1 MNPWIR
7 NAGKTLLQK
16 VYSPR
21 RFLWRLP
28 ANQSSVALTFDD
40 GPDPVQT
47 PALLDLLLAHDIKA
61 TFFMIGEKVA
71 RQPDVVRRIAA
82 EGHSLGGHTWCHREI
97 VGLSDTDLKQE
108 LTACRTVIR
117 DVTGV
122 DTEMF
127 RPPRGRVDFRS
138 IRRIAG
144 LGYCLVHWTK
154 SYSDYKRDGSTRL
167 TARFRQDPPVSRDI
181 ILLHDQEDTVT
192 ALAGVIPDWL
202 AEGKRFDAI
211 AS

>member
-28 ANQSSVALTFDD
+28 ANQSAVALTFDD
-40 GPDPVQT
+40 GPHPVDT
-47 PALLDLLLAHDIKA
+47 PALLDLLLAHNIKA
-61 TFFMIGEKVA
+61 TFFLIGEKVA
-71 RQPDVVRRIAA
+71 AQPDVVRRIAS
-82 EGHSLGGHTWCHREI
+82 EGHTMGGHTWRHQEV
-97 VGLSDTDLKQE
+97 VGLSVADLQQE
-108 LTACRTVIR
+108 LVACRTVIR
-117 DVTGV
+117 DVSGV
-122 DTEMF
+122 DTELF
-127 RPPRGRVDFRS
+127 RPPRGRLDFRS
-138 IRRIAG
+138 IRQIAA

-154 SYSDYKRDGSTRL
+154 TYSDYKRDG
-167 TARFRQDPPVSRDI
+167 TARLAARFHEDPPVSRDI

-192 ALAGVIPDWL
+192 ALAGVIPEWL
-202 AEGKRFDAI
+202 AAGTRFDAI